1 VEDQLA
7 PVPEEITS
15 EIGRII
21 DGDGARSMRTVK
33 GNLATPFLRGREGI
47 GRVGGRVGEKNAPV
61 EDR

>member
-33 GNLATPFLRGREGI
+33 GNLATPFLRGPVGI
-47 GRVGGRVGEKNAPV
+47 GREWEGR
-61 EDR
+61 